1 MTEQAIKST
10 IDISKIVSELSDFQK
25 KLIPQ
30 VATDTVNHVANIAA
44 KKVREAMQ
52 EVFDRPTPYT
62 LNSVYVLP
70 AKVVSTEAFAYI
82 SIKDWPDKGIAAH
95 KYLSPQ
101 IYGGGRNLKRSE
113 EALMRRGFLPTGSLA
128 TAPGKGMKLNAYGN
142 IPGSTMV
149 SILSGLKAFNEA
161 GYVANRTAKSAAGKP
176 KRQFVVFQP
185 KGFKLGIWERYYGA
199 RDMGK
204 GARSSLKTKKQIL
217 ARSIRP
223 LISFVEMPD
232 YKPRL
237 HFHKIILDEYNE
249 KYARLFLE
257 KLQYNKNLIGG

>member
-1 MTEQAIKST
+1 MTEQIIKST
-10 IDISKIVSELSDFQK
+10 IDISKIVLELSEFQK

-30 VATDTVNHVANIAA
+30 VTTDTVNHVANIAA

-52 EVFDRPTPYT
+52 KVFDRPTPYT
-62 LNSVYVLP
+62 LNSVYVMP

-82 SIKDWPDKGIAAH
+82 AIKDWPDKGIAAN

-113 EALMRRGFLPTGSLA
+113 EALMRKGFLPTGSLA
-128 TAPGKGMKLNAYGN
+128 TAPGKGMKLNAHGN

-149 SILSGLKAFNEA
+149 SILSGLGAFNEA
-161 GYVANRTAKSAAGKP
+161 GYIANRTTKSAAKKEKSTKKP
-176 KRQFVVFQP
+176 RQFAVFDP
-185 KGFKLGIWERYYGA
+185 PGEGVLGVYERYGTDK
-199 RDMGK
+199 RK
-204 GARSSLKTKKQIL
+204 IKL
-217 ARSIRP
+217 
-223 LISFVEMPD
+223 LIAFVKMPD

-237 HFHKIILDEYNE
+237 HFHKIILDEYDA
-249 KYARLFLE
+249 KFTRLFLE

>member
-1 MTEQAIKST
+1 MAEQFVKAN
-10 IDISKIVSELSDFQK
+10 IDISKIVSELSDFHK

-30 VATDTVNHVANIAA
+30 VATDTINHVANIAA
-44 KKVREAMQ
+44 KKVRDAMSK
-52 EVFDRPTPYT
+52 VFDRPTPYT

-82 SIKDWPDKGIAAH
+82 SIKDWPDKGIAAN

-113 EALMRRGFLPTGSLA
+113 EALMRKGFLPTGSLA

-149 SILSGLKAFNEA
+149 SILSGLGAFSEA
-161 GYVANRTAKSAAGKP
+161 GYIANRAAKIAKKSKSKKKP
-176 KRQFVVFQP
+176 RQFAVFDP
-185 KGFKLGIWERYYGA
+185 PGAGVLGIYERYGT
-199 RDMGK
+199 DMRK
-204 GARSSLKTKKQIL
+204 IK
-217 ARSIRP
+217 P
-223 LISFVEMPD
+223 LVAFVKIPN

-237 HFHKIILDEYNE
+237 RFHQIILDEYHE
-249 KYARLFLE
+249 KFARLFLE
-257 KLQYNKNLIGG
+257 KLQYNKSLIGG

>member
-1 MTEQAIKST
+1 MAEQFIKSN

-30 VATDTVNHVANIAA
+30 VATDTINHVANIAA
-44 KKVREAMQ
+44 KKVRAAMQ
-52 EVFDRPTPYT
+52 AVFDRPTLYT

-70 AKVVSTEAFAYI
+70 AKVISTEAFAYV
-82 SIKDWPDKGIAAH
+82 SIKDWPDKGIAAN

-101 IYGGGRNLKRSE
+101 IYGGARNLKRSE

-149 SILSGLKAFNEA
+149 SILSGLGAFSEV
-161 GYVANRTAKSAAGKP
+161 GYTASRTVKSAAKKSKSKTKP
-176 KRQFVVFQP
+176 RQFAVFDP
-185 KGFKLGIWERYYGA
+185 PGKGVLGVYERYGTD
-199 RDMGK
+199 RRK
-204 GARSSLKTKKQIL
+204 IK
-217 ARSIRP
+217 P
-223 LISFVEMPD
+223 LIAFVQIPQ

-237 HFHKIILDEYNE
+237 KFHEIILDEYNT
-249 KYARLFLE
+249 KFARLFLE
-257 KLQYNKNLIGG
+257 KLQYNKSLIGG